1 MKETICLLPV
11 RLNLFDGNPNTNV
24 TTQESLSPEMKT
36 FYEKTLI
43 DLAEPEL
50 VHDQFAQQRDIPPN
64 NGKTIEFRHF
74 DPLPELTEPL
84 TEGVTPDG
92 QSMSV
97 KKLEATVKQYGGY
110 VTYSDQVKLT
120 TYDNTIAQAT
130 KAVASQA
137 GKTLDGITRD
147 IINAGTVVQY
157 ADGKVSARADL
168 YFTSKDDNCNLT
180 VEAVRKAVRFLEN
193 QDAPKIGGYYVG
205 IIHPDCKYDLMSD
218 PEWRKPHEYVDTEH
232 LYKNEIGEVA
242 GVRFVQATR
251 AKKFDKAGAAGAD
264 VYSTL
269 ILGDDAYGTTKIEG
283 GGLEHIVKPLGS
295 AGTADPL
302 NQRGTVGW
310 KATKTAEILVQ
321 QYMVRVETTASK

>member
-64 NGKTIEFRHF
+64 NGKTIEFRQF

-120 TYDNTIAQAT
+120 TYD
-130 KAVASQA
+130 
-137 GKTLDGITRD
+137 
-147 IINAGTVVQY
+147 
-157 ADGKVSARADL
+157 
-168 YFTSKDDNCNLT
+168 
-180 VEAVRKAVRFLEN
+180 
-193 QDAPKIGGYYVG
+193 KIG
-205 IIHPDCKYDLMSD
+205 
-218 PEWRKPHEYVDTEH
+218 
-232 LYKNEIGEVA
+232 
-242 GVRFVQATR
+242 R
-251 AKKFDKAGAAGAD
+251 AH
-264 VYSTL
+264 V
-269 ILGDDAYGTTKIEG
+269 
-283 GGLEHIVKPLGS
+283 
-295 AGTADPL
+295 
-302 NQRGTVGW
+302 
-310 KATKTAEILVQ
+310 
-321 QYMVRVETTASK
+321 